1 MNRHFVYEEE
11 TVSSYQ
17 ESTTPTV
24 SDTTDTDDDDDTIT
38 DDDDDTI
45 TDSEYE
51 YENYAPETENIFDRI
66 YFDDIE
72 FLDTEK
78 EDGSYYIGLFEY
90 IRSQSE
96 LLLGMT
102 VSPSIFYKYQ
112 YNNLSRYL
120 RAYSFVRNKY
130 STRNIQIMQLKIDT
144 RTNTYTVLIKTYWIR
159 LIQIHWRKIYKERM
173 NFIKIRKN
181 ISNQKHFEFKGRYV
195 SGNNT
200 LPKSLYGMLSVYNN
214 RIVI

>member
-1 MNRHFVYEEE
+1 MNTRHFVYEEE
-11 TVSSYQ
+11 TVSSYP

-24 SDTTDTDDDDDTIT
+24 SDTTDTDDDDT
-38 DDDDDTI
+38 DDDDTI

-78 EDGSYYIGLFEY
+78 EDGKYYLGLYEY

-102 VSPSIFYKYQ
+102 VSPNIFYKYQ
-112 YNNLSRYL
+112 YNNLSHYL
-120 RAYSFVRNKY
+120 RAYSVVRNKY
-130 STRNIQIMQLKIDT
+130 STRNIQVMQLKIDT
-144 RTNTYTVLIKTYWIR
+144 PTNTYTVLIKTYWIR
-159 LIQIHWRKIYKERM
+159 LIQIHWKKIYKERM

-181 ISNQKHFEFKGRYV
+181 ISNQIHFELKGRYIL
-195 SGNNT
+195 GNNN
-200 LPKSLYGMLSVYNN
+200 LPHSLYGMLSVYNKKYN
-214 RIVI
+214 RI

>member
-24 SDTTDTDDDDDTIT
+24 SDTTDT
-38 DDDDDTI
+38 DDDDTI

-78 EDGSYYIGLFEY
+78 EDGGYYIGLYEY

-144 RTNTYTVLIKTYWIR
+144 HMNTYTVLIKTYWIR
-159 LIQIHWRKIYKERM
+159 LIQRHWRKNYKEWIK
-173 NFIKIRKN
+173 FIKIRKN
-181 ISNQKHFEFKGRYV
+181 ISNQRHFEYKGRYV

-200 LPKSLYGMLSVYNN
+200 PSPSLYGMLSVYNN